1 MAEQYVEL
9 FPPEGEEKKQGAVSK
24 VADVPQKSTMMP
36 EAKRREELAPLSEYY
51 RDARR
56 GSGGCRPARRR

>member
-1 MAEQYVEL
+1 MAERYVEL
-9 FPPEGEEKKQGAVSK
+9 FPLEGEENKEAVSK
-24 VADVPQKSTMMP
+24 IADTPQKPKTALQ
-36 EAKRREELAPLSEYY
+36 ERREKLAPLSEYY